1 MLCFLLCLLGTV
13 LPILCWIKWWE
24 WEHPCL
30 VPDIRQNTFSFLL
43 FSMMLAVSWLC
54 MKVLCWGVYPLC
66 WFFFVLNTWWI
77 LSNYFSTSI
86 EMTIWILFFSMLMW
100 CITLPDF
107 ACWNQYLHPRKKSH
121 WLWCMKLLMYCWILF
136 ANMLLRILA
145 SMLIRHTC

>member
-1 MLCFLLCLLGTV
+1 MFSSLFAGNCTPNAMLNKSG
-13 LPILCWIKWWE
+13 E
-24 WEHPCL
+24 SEHPCL
-30 VPDIRQNTFSFLL
+30 IPDIRQNTFSFLL

-77 LSNYFSTSI
+77 LSNYFSASI

-107 ACWNQYLHPRKKSH
+107 CMLNHICIHGKNPTR
-121 WLWCMKLLMYCWILF
+121 LWYMKLLMYCWILF
-136 ANMLLRILA
+136 ANMLLRIFA